1 MIDVPVRTIMVPVEE
16 YPCIPETLT
25 IGDAIIEITV
35 QIQKEKQVSLPRVAL
50 VFDEDFHD
58 LRGMLRRR
66 DIMRA
71 LQPRFL
77 LSGSLEYR
85 RKLFTVDV
93 DPNLSELSF
102 GKMVAGLRKRAK
114 TLVKDVMRPITATV
128 DHNNHILKAMC
139 EMVDHDT
146 SLLPVLEDGKVIGV
160 VRSIDVLRELAL
172 VI

>member
-1 MIDVPVRTIMVPVEE
+1 MIDIPVRAIMVPVED
-16 YPCIPETLT
+16 YPCIPDTLA
-25 IGDAIIEITV
+25 IGDAIIEMTV
-35 QIQKEKQVSLPRVAL
+35 QIQQEKQMSLPRLAL
-50 VFDEDFHD
+50 VFDEEFRD

-77 LSGSLEYR
+77 LSSSLKYQ

-102 GKMVAGLRKRAK
+102 GKMIAGLRKRAAIQ
-114 TLVKDVMRPITATV
+114 VKDVMKPISATI
-128 DHNNHILKAMC
+128 DHTNHIMKAMC

-146 SLLPVLEDGKVIGV
+146 SLLPVIEDDKVVGV
-160 VRSIDVLRELAL
+160 VRSVDVLRELAL